1 MAEWLKAH
9 AWKACVGQPTV
20 GSNPTLSAIPSAVAE
35 MMARRQSQTP
45 RFGPLRRLRAIRVSA
60 VHRSRR
66 ARCVADVSVLAG
78 FMSERA
84 TGTAFDIHRL
94 RHTKW
99 VESGK
104 GTVRLATEHKE
115 PDKKRCP
122 QKFHLHNKIGPA
134 TIDRTAAVGRT
145 RRRTRRGVR
154 APRCPKVA
162 TVGHAPRR
170 RPTFHTRGL
179 KRTRSGS
186 GRQAGSRH
194 RKLARTRAEGSPA

>member
-1 MAEWLKAH
+1 MGSNPTLSASFAHAACRRGPVNAGEMAEWLKAH

-84 TGTAFDIHRL
+84 TGTAFDIR
-94 RHTKW
+94 
-99 VESGK
+99 SGLK
-104 GTVRLATEHKE
+104 AEKE
-115 PDKKRCP
+115 PCD
-122 QKFHLHNKIGPA
+122 
-134 TIDRTAAVGRT
+134 
-145 RRRTRRGVR
+145 
-154 APRCPKVA
+154 
-162 TVGHAPRR
+162 
-170 RPTFHTRGL
+170 
-179 KRTRSGS
+179 
-186 GRQAGSRH
+186 
-194 RKLARTRAEGSPA
+194 